1 VCRRPKILR
10 QLSLLRGLQLGS
22 IFGRRMN
29 TKTTYPPLAGGFLF
43 SKENKSFAQML
54 SIYVREYPKT
64 CKLCQIKNSSIKC
77 ICFYVNIDKKS
88 RRKYQ
93 VNLYK

>member
-1 VCRRPKILR
+1 
-10 QLSLLRGLQLGS
+10 
-22 IFGRRMN
+22 
-29 TKTTYPPLAGGFLF
+29 
-43 SKENKSFAQML
+43 ML

-88 RRKYQ
+88 RRNYQ